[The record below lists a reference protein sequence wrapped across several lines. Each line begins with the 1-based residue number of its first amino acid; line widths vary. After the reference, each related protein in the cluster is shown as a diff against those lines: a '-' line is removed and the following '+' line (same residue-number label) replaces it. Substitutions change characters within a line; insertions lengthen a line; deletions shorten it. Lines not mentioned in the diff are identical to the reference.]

1 MINVFF
7 PSLGQLLN
15 ATRGFSFRMAARE
28 SRPPLPFTF
37 NVKIRLK
44 RLSISILI
52 RRRQFRDIRTTLL
65 YMCTCTG
72 LSEHSTAVCCPSLNG
87 SLLARP
93 LGDYCMNS

>member
-1 MINVFF
+1 MVHVVLV
-7 PSLGQLLN
+7 LGLWPGSPVL
-15 ATRGFSFRMAARE
+15 
-28 SRPPLPFTF
+28 PCPFTF

-44 RLSISILI
+44 RLSISVLI

-93 LGDYCMNS
+93 LGDYCMSL